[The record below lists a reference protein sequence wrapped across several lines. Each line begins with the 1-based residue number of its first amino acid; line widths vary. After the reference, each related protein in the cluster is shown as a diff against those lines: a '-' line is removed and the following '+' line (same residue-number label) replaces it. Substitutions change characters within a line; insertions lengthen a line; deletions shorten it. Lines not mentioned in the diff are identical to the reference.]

1 MSEVRPFSLLTAHDS
16 YLFNQGSHFRLYD
29 KRGARVV
36 TVGRTSGS
44 YFAVC
49 APNAEPVSVASILYL
64 DYGRKNGER
73 ILYRHGGRENRETI
87 ELLRRLNHVIYENS
101 GCAT

>member
-36 TVGRTSGS
+36 AVGRTSGS

-49 APNAEPVSVASILYL
+49 APNAEPVSVASMLYL

-73 ILYRHGGRENRETI
+73 VPNRHGEENLETI
-87 ELLRRLNHVIYENS
+87 ELLRRLNHVIYKNS

>member
-29 KRGARVV
+29 KLGARVV
-36 TVGRTSGS
+36 AVGRTSGN
-44 YFAVC
+44 YLAVW
-49 APNAEPVSVASILYL
+49 APNAEPVSVASMLYL
-64 DYGRKNGER
+64 DYGRKNGEQ
-73 ILYRHGGRENRETI
+73 ILNRHGGRENLETI